1 MIAKISL
8 YCILKLTKNSDPDK
22 YSHSGYVFDLI
33 HMKLFNC
40 LMLVGLVK
48 I

>member
-22 YSHSGYVFDLI
+22 YSHSGYGIRFDT
-33 HMKLFNC
+33 HETF
-40 LMLVGLVK
+40 
-48 I
+48 